1 MTGEKDVGEM
11 ITNARKIC
19 HDINQPLTVI
29 MARSEL
35 MLLKTPP
42 DDANRPAV
50 EQVYQQAEKLSQLVD
65 NLRTLLKD
73 FAGD

>member
-11 ITNARKIC
+11 ITSARKIC

-35 MLLKTPP
+35 MLLKTPSEDP
-42 DDANRPAV
+42 NRPAV
-50 EQVYQQAEKLSQLVD
+50 EQMYQQAEKLSHLVD

-73 FAGD
+73 FADD

>member
-35 MLLKTPP
+35 MLLKTQP
-42 DDANRPAV
+42 DDPNRPAV
-50 EQVYQQAEKLSQLVD
+50 EQMYQQAEKLSLLVE
-65 NLRTLLKD
+65 NLRALLKNFED
-73 FAGD
+73 D